1 MYVDMRTQTWPRSP
15 GINVATHKS
24 QSCLVLGVPLAVH
37 MSCIACGSQSST
49 SHACCRTAR
58 ASLRLLKRSFGL
70 RCDAGPFSGL
80 WDAGGLHAFCLHVKP
95 ASWHQAQENINERCN
110 LPQLNVLF
118 TEGKT
123 HIPWAQNCGHK
134 FGSRATNFSIVAQ
147 FLGPE
152 SGPCFG
158 AHKTQTGAIQYWQQV
173 RYCRRKL
180 TAAHIRDTV
189 IIHIPDLNQSKPQ
202 MLNDQRPRPA
212 SIRRSLGVGMWM
224 TKEGIQRMTM
234 GGRLKMTWTNRNQP
248 WWLLKMDPWN
258 PWQISQR
265 SRVVPN
271 ALANH
276 QIPSGI

>member
-1 MYVDMRTQTWPRSP
+1 MHYILFLTNTPTIQKNYASHKLRTLRFSLVFSE
-15 GINVATHKS
+15 INNAFH
-24 QSCLVLGVPLAVH
+24 
-37 MSCIACGSQSST
+37 T
-49 SHACCRTAR
+49 SKFHCKIQCT
-58 ASLRLLKRSFGL
+58 
-70 RCDAGPFSGL
+70 
-80 WDAGGLHAFCLHVKP
+80 VKP

-173 RYCRRKL
+173 CYCRRKL

-202 MLNDQRPRPA
+202 MLNDQKPRPA